1 MDYPLRRRSR
11 RLPDD
16 EALDVLRRCT
26 WGFLSLVGPDG
37 APYGVPLNHALQE
50 DAAGRRLVFH
60 CAREGRKLDCLRS
73 CPRASFV
80 AVEGAE
86 GGPGAAP
93 QAVQL
98 AAPFVAVEGAET
110 LPDKF
115 STAYASV
122 LVSGPVAVVDEPAAK
137 RELLRFLVGRLA
149 PDHAERGEKHIAHR
163 LDDCL
168 ALVLDIESLCGK
180 RRPKA
185 DPYALA
191 HLGF

>member
-73 CPRASFV
+73 CPRAS
-80 AVEGAE
+80 
-86 GGPGAAP
+86 
-93 QAVQL
+93 
-98 AAPFVAVEGAET
+98 FVAVEGAET